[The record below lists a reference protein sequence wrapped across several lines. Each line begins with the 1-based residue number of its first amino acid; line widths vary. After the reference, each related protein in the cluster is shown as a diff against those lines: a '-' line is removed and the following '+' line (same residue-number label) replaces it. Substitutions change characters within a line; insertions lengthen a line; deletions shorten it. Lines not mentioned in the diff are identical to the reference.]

1 MSWHIDA
8 IVEPDDPFR
17 WNVGLTFEDD
27 SIAGRRHDRL
37 RWADE
42 RHSRRHS
49 DSSRSSSTYCN
60 QINVGYF
67 CGFYIN
73 YTANTNTRKCSRM
86 YMPVCVCVCLFAV
99 FLSNRQEQTIV
110 YQVDLL
116 IRLSK
121 KDRDKMNIITHDI
134 PATVAAARRLAMT
147 KDAVQKREQQ
157 RGPAAEAVMM

>member
-49 DSSRSSSTYCN
+49 DSSRSSSSTYYN

-67 CGFYIN
+67 RGFLYQLH
-73 YTANTNTRKCSRM
+73 TANTNINTRKCVR
-86 YMPVCVCVCLFAV
+86 VCLFAV
-99 FLSNRQEQTIV
+99 FFFQNGQEQTIV

-116 IRLSK
+116 IRQSK
-121 KDRDKMNIITHDI
+121 KDRDRSNIITHNI

-147 KDAVQKREQQ
+147 KEAVQKREQQ

>member
-1 MSWHIDA
+1 
-8 IVEPDDPFR
+8 
-17 WNVGLTFEDD
+17 
-27 SIAGRRHDRL
+27 
-37 RWADE
+37 
-42 RHSRRHS
+42 
-49 DSSRSSSTYCN
+49 
-60 QINVGYF
+60 
-67 CGFYIN
+67 
-73 YTANTNTRKCSRM
+73 M